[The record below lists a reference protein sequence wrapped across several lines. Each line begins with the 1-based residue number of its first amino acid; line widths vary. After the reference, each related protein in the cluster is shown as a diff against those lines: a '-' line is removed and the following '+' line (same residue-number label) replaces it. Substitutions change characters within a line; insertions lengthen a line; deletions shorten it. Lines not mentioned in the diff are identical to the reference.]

1 MDIRTIGIIG
11 AGLLVSGI
19 AQICAA
25 NGLQV
30 VMRDINDAA
39 VQRGIGSIAA
49 NLDRALGKDKITAE
63 QKDATLA
70 AMSAVSAMPSSI
82 IAARGTSARSS
93 RPKSLA

>member
-11 AGLLVSGI
+11 AGQMGSGI

-49 NLDRALGKDKITAE
+49 NLDRALGKYKITA
-63 QKDATLA
+63 
-70 AMSAVSAMPSSI
+70 
-82 IAARGTSARSS
+82 
-93 RPKSLA
+93 